1 MAGVRGRL
9 DRLEQESESL
19 FQTLALEDGTR
30 IRYVPEEMLD
40 AISAAIHGDEHWLLS
55 FVRREGAREGLA
67 SLINALE
74 TSYAR
79 VEESG
84 YDA

>member
-40 AISAAIHGDEHWLLS
+40 AISAAIHGDEH
-55 FVRREGAREGLA
+55 
-67 SLINALE
+67 
-74 TSYAR
+74 
-79 VEESG
+79 
-84 YDA
+84 